1 MDDGL
6 VIIGGALAR
15 AKAAEGARNA
25 GWEGAIRLVGAEAH
39 LPYERPPLSKA
50 VLAGRE
56 GPASALVHDD
66 GFEATHEVDLLLGVP
81 ATRIELAARTVE
93 LPGGR
98 QLRYAKLVLATGSSP
113 RRLEISG
120 SALPEVLTLR
130 TIDDCLALRDR
141 LFQERRLAV
150 IGASWIG
157 TEVAACARERGCE
170 VVLIDPLS
178 TPLERVLGPEV
189 GGFFAALHAGH
200 GVDLRTGSGVEAIEG
215 SEHVTGVRLGDGSVV
230 DADTVVMGV
239 GVRPNVELAR
249 AVGLAVADGVLVD
262 TSLRSSDPDVYAA
275 GDIAEAQHPG
285 IDRRIRVEHWANAL
299 NQGLTAGGNAAG
311 AATEF
316 ADIPYFFSDQYD
328 MGMEYSGWPIPWDRV
343 VFRGDPSGGAF
354 VAFYLLE
361 GRVIGGANVNVWDVN
376 EHVQALIKKGGTA
389 DVDVLRD
396 PDVDPADW
404 VSATEPD
411 ATPQREETGS
421 WTSPS

>member
-6 VIIGGALAR
+6 VIIGGALAG
-15 AKAAEGARNA
+15 AKAAEGARKA

-39 LPYERPPLSKA
+39 LPYERPPLSKG

-66 GFEATHEVDLLLGVP
+66 GFAVGHEVDLLLGVA
-81 ATRIELAARTVE
+81 ATKVDLATHTVE
-93 LPGGR
+93 LRGGR
-98 QLRYAKLVLATGSSP
+98 QLRYTKLVLATGSSP
-113 RRLEISG
+113 RRLEIAG

-130 TIDDCLALRDR
+130 TIDDCLSLRDR
-141 LFQERRLAV
+141 LFPGRRLAV

-157 TEVAACARERGCE
+157 TEVAASARERGCE
-170 VVLIDPLS
+170 VVLIDPLA
-178 TPLERVLGPEV
+178 TPLERVLGSEV
-189 GGFFAALHAGH
+189 GHFFAGLHAGH
-200 GVDLRTGSGVEAIEG
+200 EVDLRLGSGVETIEG
-215 SEHVTGVRLGDGSVV
+215 TDHVAGVRLSDGSVV

-249 AVGLAVADGVLVD
+249 DAGLAVADGVLVD
-262 TSLRSSDPDVYAA
+262 TQLRSSNPDVYAA

-285 IDRRIRVEHWANAL
+285 IDRRVRVEHWANAL

-311 AATEF
+311 AAAEF

-328 MGMEYSGWPIPWDRV
+328 MGMEYSGWPLPWDRV
-343 VFRGDPSGGAF
+343 VFRGDPRGGAF
-354 VAFYLLE
+354 VAFYLVE

-376 EHVQALIKKGGTA
+376 EHVQALIKSAATA
-389 DVDVLRD
+389 DVDVLSD

-404 VSATEPD
+404 TKTAV
-411 ATPQREETGS
+411 Q
-421 WTSPS
+421 